1 MKELDNYKAYCTTRI
16 GSCVRI
22 RLMMSKIASLLLASQ
37 SPRRRELISLLGIP
51 FEVASADVDESLL
64 PDEEPADYVLRL
76 AEAKAHPHPDLPP
89 TEGVRGGR
97 VVIGSDTAVV
107 DVDEILGKPRDAREA
122 ESMLRQLRGRT
133 HQVYTA
139 IAVYDETSQKMFS
152 ELSISDVPMR
162 DYSDAEMHAY
172 IATGD
177 PLDKAGGYAIQHPEF
192 HPVENFAGCFAS
204 VMGLPLCHLA
214 RMLRKAGVPVDA
226 EMPRRC
232 QSTLNFTCEVSNAIL
247 RGDHIGRK

>member
-1 MKELDNYKAYCTTRI
+1 MNTKK
-16 GSCVRI
+16 V
-22 RLMMSKIASLLLASQ
+22 SLLLASQ
-37 SPRRRELISLLGIP
+37 SPRRRELISFLGVD

-64 PDEEPADYVLRL
+64 PNENPANYVLRL
-76 AEAKAHPHPDLPP
+76 AEAKARALA
-89 TEGVRGGR
+89 GAGKRII
-97 VVIGSDTAVV
+97 IGSDTAVV
-107 DVDEILGKPRDAREA
+107 DVGETLGKPKDARDA

-162 DYSDAEMHAY
+162 NYSDAEMHAY

-177 PLDKAGGYAIQHPEF
+177 PLDKAGGYAIQHPDF
-192 HPVENFAGCFAS
+192 HPVEGFAGCFAS

-214 RMLRKAGVPVDA
+214 RILRKAGVPVDA
-226 EMPRRC
+226 EMPLLC
-232 QSTLNFTCEVSNAIL
+232 QSSLNFTCKVSDAIL
-247 RGDHIGRK
+247 SGK